1 MRCLLCFF
9 VLLGALCC
17 IGPASAL
24 IISMSKSHYYAAR
37 GSNVKLA
44 CHYTLALDVTQYIE
58 IIWSVVSAKEDEKTI
73 LWFTDGRLNA
83 DLYKPLEGRVHFTSP
98 DPQNGDASIII
109 SDVRLS
115 DSETYRCFV
124 KNLPELDHQKMDLT
138 VVDPLSQQTDVDNPL
153 SLTTTAVAAIAVFVT
168 ITVLGTV
175 AIAVAFSCYRKK
187 KSLETSNIVL

>member
-1 MRCLLCFF
+1 MRCLLSFF

-24 IISMSKSHYYAAR
+24 IISMSQSRYYAAR
-37 GSNVKLA
+37 GSNVRLA
-44 CHYTLALDVTQYIE
+44 CQYTLALDVTQYME

-83 DLYKPLEGRVHFTSP
+83 DLYKPLEGRVHFTSS

-138 VVDPLSQQTDVDNPL
+138 VVDPLSRQTDNPV

-168 ITVLGTV
+168 ITVLGAV
-175 AIAVAFSCYRKK
+175 AIAVAFSCYRK
-187 KSLETSNIVL
+187 